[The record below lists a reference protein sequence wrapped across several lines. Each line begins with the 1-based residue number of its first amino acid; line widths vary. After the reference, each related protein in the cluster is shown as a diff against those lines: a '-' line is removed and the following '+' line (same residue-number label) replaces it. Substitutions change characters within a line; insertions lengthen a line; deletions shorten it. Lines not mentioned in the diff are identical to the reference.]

1 MSFLITNKEELNLIV
16 SFDMVC
22 KFSFLTVTKYIL
34 LNKFTLSKSKCVIL
48 KNILNILKRC
58 AWWM

>member
-1 MSFLITNKEELNLIV
+1 MSFLSTNKEELNLIV

-34 LNKFTLSKSKCVIL
+34 LKKFTLSKSKCVI
-48 KNILNILKRC
+48 KIYRIF
-58 AWWM
+58 